1 MNLSRIPA
9 WLRRELVQWAILLA
23 VAGGLYLT
31 GWHTEVLGGLQ
42 RLVLATGLLRPDTSL
57 PNKGPAE
64 ASYDMRLR
72 SLATGEPVGF
82 EQFRG
87 KVVFLNFWA
96 TWCPPCVAELPGIQ
110 ALYDRQLGDRVAFV
124 LVATGDEADKV
135 RKFIARKGYT
145 VPVYLLDG
153 PLPPAYA
160 SRVVPT
166 TFVLSPAGQVVA
178 RHEGL
183 ADYDTEAFRD
193 FLGGLAQ

>member
-1 MNLSRIPA
+1 MKLPT
-9 WLRRELVQWAILLA
+9 WLRRELGQWGILMG

-42 RLVLATGLLRPDTSL
+42 RLVLATGLVRPNLD
-57 PNKGPAE
+57 PPAPGLAL
-64 ASYDMRLR
+64 ASYELPLR
-72 SLATGEPVGF
+72 SLATGERVDFG
-82 EQFRG
+82 QFRG

-96 TWCPPCVAELPGIQ
+96 TWCPPCVAEMPGIQ
-110 ALYDRQLGDRVAFV
+110 ALYDRGLSRQLAFV
-124 LVATGDEADKV
+124 LVATGDEAEKV
-135 RKFIARKGYT
+135 KRFIARKGYT

-166 TFVLSPAGQVVA
+166 TFVLSPTGQVMA

-183 ADYDTEAFRD
+183 ADYDTEAFRN
-193 FLGGLAQ
+193 FLLGLTQ